1 MQGKTRKIVQ
11 AISYEIIAIILTS
24 PVFAYGFDA
33 SASSSTILAAVIS
46 AIALTWN
53 MAFNT
58 LFEYWEARQPSR
70 ERTLQRRVLHAL
82 GFEGGLAV
90 ILVPLMA
97 WWLQVSLWQALVA
110 ELGLMAFFLLYAFCF
125 QWAFDKLFD
134 VPDSAKP
141 RDAMPPR
148 P

>member
-11 AISYEIIAIILTS
+11 AISYEIIAIIMTA

-33 SASSSTILAAVIS
+33 SATSSTVLAAVIS

-53 MAFNT
+53 MLFNT

-141 RDAMPPR
+141 RQQDAPR
-148 P
+148 